1 MGDLLYSFTEWLRST
16 QLTELALW
24 ISETKLTGWVGMTHV
39 GDVPVIAMLQ
49 TVHILAIAGSFASVL
64 MINARV
70 FGIAGHATLAET
82 SRRYTKVLWWALL
95 FVVITGVGMLF
106 GDTVRN
112 LLNSIFW
119 IKMGLLLAGLAMAL
133 GYSRSLARQTAG
145 GGQDVSGATKATGI
159 ILAALW
165 CILVLAGRWIAYAP
179 S

>member
-1 MGDLLYSFTEWLRST
+1 MGDLLFELSQWLYT
-16 QLTELALW
+16 TPLNEFAQGV
-24 ISETKLTGWVGMTHV
+24 SESRLSGIILNWFWAIPLM
-39 GDVPVIAMLQ
+39 Q
-49 TVHILAIAGSFASVL
+49 TVHILAIAGTLVAVL
-64 MINARV
+64 MLNLRV
-70 FGIAGHATLAET
+70 FGLAGHATLQET
-82 SRRYTKVLWWALL
+82 AQRYTKVLWWALL

-119 IKMGLLLAGLAMAL
+119 IKMVLLVAGVAMAL

>member
-1 MGDLLYSFTEWLRST
+1 MGDLLFELSQWLYT
-16 QLTELALW
+16 TPLNEFAQGV
-24 ISETKLTGWVGMTHV
+24 SESKLSGIILSWFWAIPLM
-39 GDVPVIAMLQ
+39 Q
-49 TVHILAIAGSFASVL
+49 TVHILAIAGTLVAVL
-64 MINARV
+64 MLNLRV
-70 FGIAGHATLAET
+70 FGLAGHATLQET
-82 SRRYTKVLWWALL
+82 AQRYSKVLWTPLL

-119 IKMGLLLAGLAMAL
+119 IKMVLLVAGVAMAL